1 MQDYNKKE
9 SGSPD
14 SFSEARSLQRPY
26 FLDAECVS
34 SRRFFIS

>member
-26 FLDAECVS
+26 FLGAECVS

>member
-9 SGSPD
+9 SGAPD
-14 SFSEARSLQRPY
+14 SFSDARSLQRPY
-26 FLDAECVS
+26 FLGAECVS

>member
-9 SGSPD
+9 SGEPD

-26 FLDAECVS
+26 LLGAECVS